1 MSLHNDTTLYFS
13 ADREE
18 RLDRFLARVLPEH
31 SRTKLS
37 KHIEDGGVLVDGKKR
52 KPSFL
57 LNPGMKVEVSP
68 LPRPLPHLLKP
79 VQMPIE
85 VLYEDEYLLVVNKPA
100 GISVHPS
107 PTSEEP
113 TLVQGL
119 LARIHSLSSLGGSF
133 RPGIVH
139 RLDKDTSGLLLV
151 AKNDFIHRALQEG
164 IQQKRIQRIYRVWV
178 RGSPPDKTFTLRS
191 YLGRHPKHRQK
202 RAVVTEHA
210 PDARLAVTHCRVLQ
224 TIDSISESECTLET
238 GRTHQIRVQLA
249 SAGLPV
255 LGDTIY
261 GVSYPGLD
269 RMALHAWKL
278 IFFHPVT
285 KELIEITSS
294 PPNYP
299 FLCTKKHHAQNSG
312 RDV

>member
-1 MSLHNDTTLYFS
+1 MSLHKNLHKDETLYFS

-31 SRTKLS
+31 SRTKLT
-37 KHIEDGGVLVDGKKR
+37 KHIEQGGVLVDGKKR

-57 LNPGMKVEVSP
+57 LQPGMTAQVSP
-68 LPRPLPHLLKP
+68 LPKPSPHRLEP
-79 VQMPIE
+79 IPMPID

-107 PTSEEP
+107 PTSKEP

-119 LARIHSLSSLGGSF
+119 LARIQSLSSLGGSF

-151 AKNDFIHRALQEG
+151 AKNDFIHRALQEA

-178 RGSPPDKTFTLRS
+178 RGSPPNKSFTLRS

-202 RAVVTEHA
+202 RAVVSEHA
-210 PDARLAVTHCRVLQ
+210 PDARLAITHCKVLQ
-224 TIDSISESECTLET
+224 TIDSISELECTLET

-249 SAGLPV
+249 SAGFPV
-255 LGDTIY
+255 LGDPIY

-278 IFFHPVT
+278 IFIHPVT
-285 KELIEITSS
+285 KKRIEIES
-294 PPNYP
+294 PLPDYP
-299 FLCTKKHHAQNSG
+299 FLHKEKNHA
-312 RDV
+312 